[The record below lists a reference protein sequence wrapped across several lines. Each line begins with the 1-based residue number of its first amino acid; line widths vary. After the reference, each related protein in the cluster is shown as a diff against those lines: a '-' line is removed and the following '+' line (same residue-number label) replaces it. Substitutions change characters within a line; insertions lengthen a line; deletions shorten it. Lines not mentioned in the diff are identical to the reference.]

1 MTATMQNIL
10 GPRVP
15 TEELRSNRMRYVLP
29 SVLLVIAGALV
40 GVSFFFPYWK
50 MKLIAPQY
58 PKGLHVQ
65 AYLNRLE
72 GDVHEIDGLNHYIG
86 MRPLNDAAQLERN
99 NSAMLIV
106 VLAALLVAGIFIHSR
121 WAGVIALPA
130 VLFPVGFLVD
140 LQYWLATFGTNLDPH
155 AALSSSIKPFV
166 PPVLGVGTIGQF
178 KTVADPSTG
187 LWLATIAALVVIT
200 ALYFHRR
207 AYKPLVDA
215 QRAARNAMS
224 PMVTV
229 ALVAVA
235 LLAPGTASAQEHSD
249 KPRVE
254 SAVTAVSPVAQLIRA
269 AVEGGDVRVPA
280 GTYRG
285 TVLID
290 KPVRLIA
297 DGDVT
302 LDAGGEGD
310 VVRITAPDVTL
321 RGFRIRNTGESLDEQ
336 NAGVAVLAPRATV
349 EHNTLTDVLVGI
361 LLNTASD
368 ATVRN
373 NSVHGKNLYLP
384 RRGDGI
390 RLWNSNNCI
399 VEDNKVEAVRDVVIW
414 YSRGAQLRRNTV
426 QDSRYGMH
434 FMYAHDGVLEEN
446 RLVDNS
452 VGVFLMYSGNVVMR
466 RNLLDHNRGPSG
478 YGIGLKD
485 MDGLIAEENALLAN
499 RVGMYMDNSPSRID
513 VEHHIRR
520 NVFAYNDIALA
531 FLPAVQRNHFSENEF
546 RENIEQVALWGTGE
560 LKNNKFTVDGVGNY
574 WSDYAGFDAAGDG
587 VGDLPYHATGLF
599 ENLMDR
605 EPKFRLFIY
614 SPAQQAIEL
623 ASKAFPIMQPAPKIT
638 DTAPLTRPIA
648 LHVQPARAAA
658 AWPMPTVSAGLLAVV
673 ALVLRP
679 WTGRW
684 GRGAQGAGRG
694 RVARSSARLAETQV
708 CEQRSERPL
717 GRAAVATMDNELTK
731 HVQASPA
738 PRFDPSAPVSSAPPI
753 LRIEKLTKRFGRNT
767 AVDQLSL
774 DVQPGAAV
782 ALWGTN
788 GAGKT
793 TIIKCL
799 LGLHSFRGCVRIG
812 NFDVRRD
819 GKAARRLVG
828 YVSQEL
834 AFYDELTTTDTL
846 RFFARL
852 KGCDASTASV
862 HAALARVGLI
872 EHAAKRVGELSG
884 GMKQRLAL
892 AVALL
897 ADPPLLLLDEPTSN
911 LDARARRQFLEL
923 LRGLKESGKTVVYS
937 THRAEE
943 VSFLADRLVMLER
956 GRVVQDGPPAL
967 LNQLAAAV
975 TFVRIPLTESLRE
988 QACGALTRAGFDAS
1002 LNHTAVL
1009 VRVPSGRKA
1018 GPLAA
1023 LQAAG
1028 IAVEDF
1034 ELESEENHE

>member
-1 MTATMQNIL
+1 MTATMNDIL
-10 GPRVP
+10 GPRIPAAELMAHRGRYLLP
-15 TEELRSNRMRYVLP
+15 TF
-29 SVLLVIAGALV
+29 LLIVAGALV
-40 GVSFFFPYWK
+40 GGSYFLPYWK

-72 GDVHEIDGLNHYIG
+72 GDVAEIDGLNHYIG

-99 NSAMLIV
+99 NSAMLMM
-106 VLAALLVAGIFIHSR
+106 VLAALLVAGVFIHNW
-121 WAGVIALPA
+121 WAGVIAMPV
-130 VLFPVGFLVD
+130 VLFPIGFLAD
-140 LQYWLATFGTNLDPH
+140 LQYWLATFGTNLDPK
-155 AALSSSIKPFV
+155 APLSSSIKPFV

-178 KTVADPSTG
+178 KTVADPASG
-187 LWLATIAALVVIT
+187 LWLATAASLVVLV

-215 QRAARNAMS
+215 RRAARMA
-224 PMVTV
+224 
-229 ALVAVA
+229 ARAVA
-235 LLAPGTASAQEHSD
+235 LLGAVALLSDAAAAQVHTD

-254 SAVTAVSPVAQLIRA
+254 TAVTRVSPVTQWIRDA
-269 AVEGGDVRVPA
+269 ADGSEVRVPA
-280 GTYRG
+280 GVYLG

-297 DGDVT
+297 DGDAT

-310 VVRITAPDVTL
+310 AVRIVAPDVTI
-321 RGFRIRNTGESLDEQ
+321 RGFQIRNTGESLDEQ

-349 EHNTLTDVLVGI
+349 EGNTLTDVLVGV
-361 LLNTASD
+361 LLNSASH
-368 ATVRN
+368 ATVRHN
-373 NSVHGKNLYLP
+373 RIRGKPLYLP

-390 RLWNSNNCI
+390 RLWNSNDCL
-399 VEDNKVEAVRDVVIW
+399 VEDNSVSGVRDVVIW
-414 YSRGAQLRRNTV
+414 YSRGVQLRRNTV

-434 FMYAHDGVLEEN
+434 FMYAHDGVLDEN
-446 RLVDNS
+446 RLMDNS

-478 YGIGLKD
+478 YGVGLKD
-485 MDGLIAEENALLAN
+485 MDGLVMEENALLSN
-499 RVGMYMDNSPSRID
+499 RVGMYIDNSPSRID
-513 VEHHIRR
+513 VEHQIRR
-520 NVFAYNDIALA
+520 NVFACNDIALA
-531 FLPAVQRNHFSENEF
+531 FLPAVQRNHFSGNEF
-546 RENIEQVALWGTGE
+546 RENIEQVALWGTGQ
-560 LKNNKFTVDGVGNY
+560 LRNNEFTVAGVGNY

-587 VGDLPYHATGLF
+587 VGDRPYHAAGLF

-623 ASKAFPIMQPAPKIT
+623 AAKAFPIMQPEPKIT

-648 LHVQPARAAA
+648 LHVQPVRAAA
-658 AWPMPTVSAGLLAVV
+658 AWPLPTLSGGMLGLVALLLRGTVWRRVERSQTGADRAVGIADGGLRAGTCRPEDCTPAGAGKPEVRTSAGESEPKECAPAGASA
-673 ALVLRP
+673 ALVSIR
-679 WTGRW
+679 
-684 GRGAQGAGRG
+684 
-694 RVARSSARLAETQV
+694 
-708 CEQRSERPL
+708 
-717 GRAAVATMDNELTK
+717 DLTK
-731 HVQASPA
+731 
-738 PRFDPSAPVSSAPPI
+738 
-753 LRIEKLTKRFGRNT
+753 TFGRHV
-767 AVDQLSL
+767 AVDRFSL
-774 DVQPGAAV
+774 DVQTGAAV

-799 LGLHSFRGCVRIG
+799 LGLHRFRGGVRVG
-812 NFDVRRD
+812 PFDVRSD
-819 GKAARRLVG
+819 GKAARRLIG

-834 AFYDELTTTDTL
+834 AFYDDLTTTDTL

-852 KGCDASTASV
+852 KGCDSSTGCV
-862 HAALARVGLI
+862 HAALQRVGLI
-872 EHAAKRVGELSG
+872 EHVAKRVGELSG

-923 LRGLKESGKTVVYS
+923 LRGLKESGKTIVYT

-956 GRVVQDGPPAL
+956 GRVVQDGPPAML
-967 LNQLAAAV
+967 SQMGAAFTV
-975 TFVRIPLTESLRE
+975 VRIPLTDSLRAS
-988 QACGALTRAGFDAS
+988 ACQTLIRAGFDAS

-1009 VRVPSGRKA
+1009 VRVPTGRKA

-1023 LQAAG
+1023 LHAAG
-1028 IAVEDF
+1028 ILVEDF
-1034 ELESEENHE
+1034 ELESEEGHVE